1 LNCGKEKEQPAV
13 RKALRPFGTTI
24 FTEMTALSNRVGAI
38 NLSQGFPD
46 FEGPEE
52 VRRAAADAIMRGPN
66 QYCPSMGIAPLREA
80 VAGKMKRFYS
90 VDVDA
95 DTEITVTAGASEAIG
110 AALLGLV
117 EPGDEV
123 ILLEPT
129 YDLYPPMVAMAGAAA
144 VYVPLQ
150 RPGFGLAKEALQ
162 KAFTPRTKAI
172 IINNPLNP
180 TGKAFT
186 KEELAFIAE
195 LCTQFHVIAIGD
207 EVYEHLVYDGRKHT
221 SLLQVPAFRER
232 SIVISSTAKTFS
244 LTGWK
249 VGFAVACPRLT
260 EAVRMSHQF
269 ITFCTPSALQE
280 AMAKAISMEDA
291 YYQGFLERYT
301 EKRER
306 LCRALEDMGFD
317 VLWPEGTYYASINI
331 SCLKFED
338 DLAFC
343 RCLTTE
349 AGVAAIPASFFWHQ
363 RRDGRDLVR
372 FCFCKRDETLDRAIE
387 RLGKWLKFSPS
398 PAQCP
403 GSST

>member
-1 LNCGKEKEQPAV
+1 MKEKKAINQPAV

-24 FTEMTALSNRVGAI
+24 FTEMTVLSNRVGAI

-52 VRRAAADAIMRGPN
+52 IRRAAADAIMRGPN
-66 QYCPSMGIAPLREA
+66 QYCPSMGITPLRKA
-80 VAGKMKRFYS
+80 VAGKMKRFYGVS
-90 VDVDA
+90 VDA
-95 DTEITVTAGASEAIG
+95 DAEVTVTAGASEAIG

-129 YDLYPPMVAMAGAAA
+129 YDLYPPMVAMAGATA

-150 RPGFGLAKEALQ
+150 LPGFSLPREALQ

-180 TGKAFT
+180 TGKVFT

-195 LCTQFHVIAIGD
+195 LCGRFHTIAIGD

-221 SLLQVPAFRER
+221 TLLQIPAFKER
-232 SIVISSTAKTFS
+232 AIVISSTAKTFS
-244 LTGWK
+244 MTGWK
-249 VGFAVACPRLT
+249 VGYAVACRRLT

-269 ITFCTPSALQE
+269 ITFCTPSALEE
-280 AMAKAISMEDA
+280 AMAQAISMEDA

-301 EKRER
+301 AKRDL
-306 LCRALEDMGFD
+306 LCRALGDMGFD
-317 VLWPEGTYYASINI
+317 VLWPEGTYYTAVDIAD
-331 SCLKFED
+331 LEFDD

-343 RCLTTE
+343 RHLTSE
-349 AGVAAIPASFFWHQ
+349 VGVAAIPTSFFWHQ
-363 RRDGRDLVR
+363 RRDGRNLVR
-372 FCFCKRDETLDRAIE
+372 FCFCKRDKTLEMAVE
-387 RLGKWLKFSPS
+387 RLAKWRS
-398 PAQCP
+398 
-403 GSST
+403 

>member
-1 LNCGKEKEQPAV
+1 MNWNRKDEQPSV
-13 RKALRPFGTTI
+13 REALKPFGTTI

-52 VRRAAADAIMRGPN
+52 VRQAAADAIMRGPN

-80 VAGKMKRFYS
+80 VAEKMKRFYGVS
-90 VDVDA
+90 VDA
-95 DTEITVTAGASEAIG
+95 DSEVTVTAGASEAIG

-129 YDLYPPMVAMAGAAA
+129 YDLYPPMVAMAGATP

-150 RPGFGLAKEALQ
+150 PPGFTLPREALQ

-180 TGKAFT
+180 TGKVFT
-186 KEELAFIAE
+186 EEELAFIGE
-195 LCTQFHVIAIGD
+195 LCRQSHAIAIGD
-207 EVYEHLVYDGRKHT
+207 EVYEHLVYDGKSHT
-221 SLLQVPAFRER
+221 TLLQIPAFRNR
-232 SIVISSTAKTFS
+232 AIVISSTAKTFS

-249 VGFAVACPRLT
+249 VGYGVACQKLT

-280 AMAKAISMEDA
+280 AMAQAISMDDA
-291 YYQGFLERYT
+291 YYQEFLERYT
-301 EKRER
+301 KKRHL
-306 LCRALEDMGFD
+306 LCRALEKMGFD
-317 VLWPEGTYYASINI
+317 VLWPEGTYYASIDI
-331 SCLKFED
+331 SDLEFED

-343 RCLTTE
+343 RHLAAE
-349 AGVAAIPASFFWHQ
+349 VGVAAIPASFFWHQ
-363 RRDGRDLVR
+363 RRAGRNIVR
-372 FCFCKRDETLDRAIE
+372 FCFCKRDETLNRAIE
-387 RLGKWLKFSPS
+387 RLARWKSRGLVQSDAPR
-398 PAQCP
+398 
-403 GSST
+403 